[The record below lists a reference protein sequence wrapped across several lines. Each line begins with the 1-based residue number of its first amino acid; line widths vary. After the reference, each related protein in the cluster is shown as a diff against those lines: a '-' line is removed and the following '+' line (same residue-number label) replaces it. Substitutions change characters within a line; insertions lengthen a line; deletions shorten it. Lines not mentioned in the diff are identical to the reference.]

1 MKTHILCRAEKLAA
15 YTVLMFA
22 AMIAASAHAQ
32 EVIKSPNDLRT
43 YLALELANGLRAVVV
58 SDPGAVIAAAS
69 MDVHVGSG
77 DDPRDR
83 EGLAHFL
90 EHMLFLGT
98 DQFPTVDDYQKYVSR
113 NGGSQNAYTSYDRTN
128 YHFDVTAD
136 ALDGA
141 LQRFSRFFVRPLLNP
156 QYVER
161 ERQVVHAEYSSG
173 RKSDGR
179 RSFSVFKRAINQA
192 HPLSQFFVG
201 SQDTLADRP
210 GDAVRADLLEFHQ
223 THYRAANMTL
233 AVLGREPVEELA
245 ARVRALFADVPAG
258 AGGAATRNVDLF
270 EPGRLPL
277 EVNIVPEREYR
288 SVSLSFP
295 VPPLK
300 QHYRL
305 KPLQYVAHLVGHEGP
320 GSLVSLLRTRGLA
333 NSLSAG
339 TGLSHADVAT
349 FQVRIGLTQRGLAD
363 LDSVVELVFALLKRI
378 HDAGPEGYR
387 YAEFQRMAELSFQYM
402 DATDAGNLT
411 QAIAHNLHDHAPAD
425 VLFAPYVLERFD
437 ASLTWQYL
445 AALTPQ
451 NMLLSVTAPGLP
463 ADKRTPRFDAP
474 YSLRAI
480 DPARLE
486 RWRAPTLPT
495 ALRLPG
501 PNKYLPDDL
510 SLQVDASKHSPMPLA
525 TEPGFTLW
533 HQQDTSFGVP
543 RSSFFVNLRTRAAN
557 ASALGSVQTQL
568 LVSMLNE
575 QLTEITYPAAL
586 AGMGVQLYK
595 HLRGLSFRISGYSS
609 RQAELVSA
617 VVDALRKPDLD
628 AARFARVKAAHRR
641 SLNNQAKAQPYNQG
655 LSFLTDLL
663 LEPRWTRV
671 QRLEALEQ
679 VELSTLRQFADE
691 WLQSID
697 SVAMAH
703 GNVTP
708 AGATSLAQTLDHGLL
723 SKVRVEDV
731 PRGQVV
737 KLRAGDYLGHVL
749 PVPHNDGALVLYFQ
763 GQSKQRSDRAA
774 HALAAQILSGPFYT
788 DLRTRKQLGYVV
800 FASSMP
806 VMQVPG
812 LAFVVQ
818 SPNTSTLE
826 LRQHADAFLRSA
838 TETLKGLPQAE
849 FDRFRESLVE
859 RLLEPDKTLSARSN
873 RYWREIDRNPGQ
885 FDEHVKLA
893 AAVRSLT
900 VDDVLNAF
908 QRTVLGPE
916 RARVEVHAVPTQR
929 ASVTREALAEI
940 ELIPSVGELRA
951 TRARFEAE

>member
-1 MKTHILCRAEKLAA
+1 
-15 YTVLMFA
+15 
-22 AMIAASAHAQ
+22 MIAVSACAAA
-32 EVIKSPNDLRT
+32 VLKSPNDARA
-43 YLALELANGLRAVVV
+43 YLALELDNGLRVVVV
-58 SDPGAVIAAAS
+58 SDPEAVVAAAS

-98 DQFPTVDDYQKYVSR
+98 DQFPAVDDYQKYIST
-113 NGGSQNAYTSYDRTN
+113 NGGTQNAYTSYDRTN
-128 YHFDVTAD
+128 YHFEVTAD
-136 ALDGA
+136 ALGGA
-141 LQRFSRFFVRPLLNP
+141 LQRFSRFFVQPLLNP
-156 QYVER
+156 QFVER
-161 ERQVVHAEYSSG
+161 ERQVVHAEYSAG

-179 RSFSVFKRAINQA
+179 RSYSVFKRAINPA
-192 HPLSQFFVG
+192 HPMSQFFVG

-210 GDAVRADLLEFHQ
+210 GDPVRADLLEFHK

-233 AVLGREPVEELA
+233 AVLGREPLGDLA
-245 ARVRALFADVPAG
+245 ARVRALFTDVPPG
-258 AGGAATRNVDLF
+258 AVGAPKGNVTLF

-277 EVNIVPEREYR
+277 QVNVVPEREYR
-288 SVSLSFP
+288 AVSLTFP

-305 KPLQYVAHLVGHEGP
+305 KPLQYVAHLVGHEGT
-320 GSLVSLLRTRGLA
+320 GSLVSLLRARGLA
-333 NSLSAG
+333 NTLSAG
-339 TGLSHADVAT
+339 TGLAHADVAT

-363 LDSVVELVFALLKRI
+363 LDTVVGLVFATLKRI
-378 HDAGPEGYR
+378 HDTGPEPYR
-387 YAEFQRMAELSFQYM
+387 YGEFQRMSALSFQYM
-402 DATDAGNLT
+402 DAVDAGSLT

-425 VLFAPYVLERFD
+425 VLVAPYVLERFD

-445 AALTPQ
+445 AALTPA
-451 NMLLSVTAPGLP
+451 NLLLTVTAPGLP
-463 ADKRTPRFDAP
+463 ADQRTPRFDAP
-474 YSLRAI
+474 YSLRPIA
-480 DPARLE
+480 PARLAN
-486 RWRAPTLPT
+486 WRDPSMPT
-495 ALRLPG
+495 ALELPG

-510 SLQVDASKHSPMPLA
+510 SLQADASMQRPVALT

-533 HQQDTSFGVP
+533 HQQDTSFGAP

-557 ASALGSVQTQL
+557 ASALGGVHTQL

-595 HLRGLSFRISGYSS
+595 HLRGLSFRVSGYSS
-609 RQAELVSA
+609 RQAELVGA
-617 VVDALRKPDLD
+617 VVNALREPELD

-641 SLNNQAKAQPYNQG
+641 SLNNQAKAQPYGQG
-655 LSFLTDLL
+655 LAYLNDLL
-663 LEPRWTRV
+663 LEPRWTRA
-671 QRLEALEQ
+671 QRLSALEQ
-679 VELSTLRQFADE
+679 VDLSTLRQFAHQ
-691 WLQSID
+691 WLRRLD

-708 AGATSLAQTLDHGLL
+708 KGAASLARTLDVGLL
-723 SKVRVEDV
+723 SKVQVEEV

-737 KLRAGDYLGHVL
+737 KLRPGDYLGHVL

-763 GQSKQRSDRAA
+763 GQRQQYQDRAA
-774 HALAAQILSGPFYT
+774 HALVAQILSAPFYT

-806 VMQVPG
+806 MMQVPG

-818 SPNTSTLE
+818 SPNTDTLE
-826 LRQHADAFLRSA
+826 LRQHADAFLVRA
-838 TETLKGLPQAE
+838 TQTLRRLAQVE
-849 FDRFRESLVE
+849 FERFRQSLVE

-885 FDEHVKLA
+885 FDEQVKLA

-900 VDDVLNAF
+900 LETVLAAF
-908 QRTVLGPE
+908 QRTVLAPA
-916 RARVEVHAVPTQR
+916 RARVEVHAVPAPQVGATR
-929 ASVTREALAEI
+929 AALAEV
-940 ELIPSVGELRA
+940 ELLSSVADLRA
-951 TRARFEAE
+951 TRARFGAE